1 MVSRDPKQIAAA
13 EAKVRQG
20 ARRLEA
26 VEEMR
31 PDHAIQYPPLDRIV
45 DREMA
50 KQQKGED
57 Q

>member
-1 MVSRDPKQIAAA
+1 MMSRDPKQITAA
-13 EAKVRQG
+13 ESPVRQG
-20 ARRLEA
+20 TRRLEA